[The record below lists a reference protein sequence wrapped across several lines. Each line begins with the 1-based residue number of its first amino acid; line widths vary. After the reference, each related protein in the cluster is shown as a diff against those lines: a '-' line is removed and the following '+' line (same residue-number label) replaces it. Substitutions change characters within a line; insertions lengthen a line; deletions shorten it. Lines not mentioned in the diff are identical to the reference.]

1 MEAAHY
7 LAVAPGLQHN
17 VVTPRALFNGRQ
29 VMKRKNMQKIM
40 TRMTSGPGLYELTD
54 EIEAFVG
61 NTRSDMGL
69 LTVFVRHTSCSL
81 LIQENA
87 DPDVRRDLDA
97 FFRRLVPPA
106 DDPSMRWIVHTTE
119 GPDDMPAHIKAALT
133 QTSLGIPVAS
143 GRMVLGTWQGIYLFE
158 HRARPHR
165 REIVLHLSA

>member
-1 MEAAHY
+1 
-7 LAVAPGLQHN
+7 
-17 VVTPRALFNGRQ
+17 
-29 VMKRKNMQKIM
+29 M
-40 TRMTSGPGLYELTD
+40 TG
-54 EIEAFVG
+54 EIEAFVELAG
-61 NTRSDMGL
+61 VATGL

-106 DDPSMRWIVHTTE
+106 DDPSMHWIVHTTE

-133 QTSLGIPVAS
+133 QTSLGIPIAS

-165 REIVLHLSA
+165 REIVLHVSA